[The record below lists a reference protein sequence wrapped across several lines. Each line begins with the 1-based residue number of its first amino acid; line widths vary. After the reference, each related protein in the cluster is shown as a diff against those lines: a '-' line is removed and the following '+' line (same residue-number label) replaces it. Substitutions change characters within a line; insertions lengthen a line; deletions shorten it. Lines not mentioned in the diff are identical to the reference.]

1 MTDTTGKAAKGCDLV
16 LFLVRRPSS
25 MRVLQKT
32 VLEMREMRDASCTAV
47 ERAEVSFSFL
57 GELAEEDSF
66 STLDSGQH
74 SHREHSR
81 INKN

>member
-1 MTDTTGKAAKGCDLV
+1 
-16 LFLVRRPSS
+16 
-25 MRVLQKT
+25 MRVLQKR
-32 VLEMREMRDASCTAV
+32 VLEMRDASCTAV
-47 ERAEVSFSFL
+47 ERAEVSFYFL